1 MTVTSHDSASSL
13 YCAMVMTRDIR
24 DEFKIVMLPEPNL
37 FAVVRMDPVAMVAYL
52 NLDSVA
58 LEAARAMRP
67 KKYLVYLDV
76 VRVNLFTNVTIMLT
90 IQ

>member
-13 YCAMVMTRDIR
+13 YCMMAMTRDIR

-52 NLDSVA
+52 TLDYVA